1 MVGKSSYIKLVLVI
15 ALLLTSISILA
26 QDNPGE
32 VPFEPLFV
40 ADNNINNL
48 QWSTDGDILLF
59 EEDVPSLEQEQVS
72 SGLWYRVETTP
83 LGRDIIQIAETQAIR
98 LQNEETPS
106 ELITGIPSITNDRGN
121 VGLVFPSPDG
131 QYQAYPTPHPEFS
144 GRSTVALVNVNT
156 GESNLLVDIQVSIL
170 QTPRGYSIDWSND
183 SSAFTIRRVSTFAA
197 DDLYYVSNF
206 SGNMTDTTVE
216 LLELFEIDGEGVGF
230 SKSLTD
236 LSSDGDTLIFHG
248 FNENRSTG
256 WIALANL
263 TRDNSADNRWLH
275 ETTGFVRGI
284 TFDIDSNLALFIDG
298 TGLHQIDLETGE
310 AVTLDERINSTWI
323 SRAYFSPDGSQIA
336 ILGEISKSTGDQALY
351 VIDVPQ

>member
-26 QDNPGE
+26 QDNPDE

-83 LGRDIIQIAETQAIR
+83 LGRDIIQIAETQAIQ

-131 QYQAYPTPHPEFS
+131 RYQAYPVPHPEFS
-144 GRSTVALVNVNT
+144 GRSTLALVDVNT
-156 GESNLLVDIQVSIL
+156 GESNLLVDIQISIL
-170 QTPRGYSIDWSND
+170 RTPEGYSINWGNNST
-183 SSAFTIRRVSTFAA
+183 AFTVRRVSTFAA
-197 DDLYYVSNF
+197 DDLYYVSSF
-206 SGNMTDTTVE
+206 HESISDVTITRIESFDV
-216 LLELFEIDGEGVGF
+216 DGQKISV
-230 SKSLTD
+230 SSQSTD
-236 LSSDGDTLIFHG
+236 LSSNGQRCG
-248 FNENRSTG
+248 
-256 WIALANL
+256 A
-263 TRDNSADNRWLH
+263 
-275 ETTGFVRGI
+275 
-284 TFDIDSNLALFIDG
+284 
-298 TGLHQIDLETGE
+298 
-310 AVTLDERINSTWI
+310 
-323 SRAYFSPDGSQIA
+323 
-336 ILGEISKSTGDQALY
+336 
-351 VIDVPQ
+351 